1 MLSKKALVLAAGALA
16 GCTVPVATSSHPA
29 EPTAPL
35 DAQQAVAQVDQ
46 NLARLQALDVFQVGQ
61 LVVEQPASASSC
73 YGPCPGADAA
83 IAAAKAKAAVRLAEL
98 ADKAESAVVT
108 PVPGAC
114 DQTSIDANLAALS
127 ALHIVGVD
135 GMVVTQPQNNPQ
147 CYNTPCPAD
156 VAAAK
161 AANCERD
168 GKLAAIVAAAK
179 GL

>member
-1 MLSKKALVLAAGALA
+1 
-16 GCTVPVATSSHPA
+16 
-29 EPTAPL
+29 
-35 DAQQAVAQVDQ
+35 VAQIDQ

-61 LVVEQPASASSC
+61 LVVEQPASAYSC
-73 YGPCPGADAA
+73 YGPCPGAEAD
-83 IAAAKAKAAVRLAEL
+83 IAAAKTKAAVRLAEL
-98 ADKAESAVVT
+98 AETADSAVLA
-108 PVPGAC
+108 PVAGAC
-114 DQTSIDANLAALS
+114 DQASVDANLATLS

-156 VAAAK
+156 VSAAK
-161 AANCERD
+161 AANCDRA